1 MTIWTIEKFWTIFPQ
16 EIDTSN
22 ESCIGKYEEF
32 IKRNCDHLHNN
43 HWIITQARVNIL
55 DVFENFGKINLQMLR
70 IVAEQGLELLK
81 LFEIL
86 RLGSISLRG
95 YILYYSRYALTS
107 LIRKQK

>member
-1 MTIWTIEKFWTIFPQ
+1 
-16 EIDTSN
+16 
-22 ESCIGKYEEF
+22 
-32 IKRNCDHLHNN
+32 
-43 HWIITQARVNIL
+43 
-55 DVFENFGKINLQMLR
+55 MLR

-107 LIRKQK
+107 LIRKLR

>member
-1 MTIWTIEKFWTIFPQ
+1 
-16 EIDTSN
+16 
-22 ESCIGKYEEF
+22 
-32 IKRNCDHLHNN
+32 
-43 HWIITQARVNIL
+43 
-55 DVFENFGKINLQMLR
+55 MLR

-107 LIRKQK
+107 LIRKQKSSFICFSLFSVYRSNVLNSQYEAESITESEFKEGLD